1 MNDLDSNSQIMDSQ
15 FTRDENEIVKEICEL
30 FEVSSRFSY
39 LFIITYFLKEDEEE
53 SLDRAIR
60 NLEVHVIKKIIVDLF
75 VNEDDRMYAISNAIF
90 ERKIVNNITLVRS

>member
-1 MNDLDSNSQIMDSQ
+1 M
-15 FTRDENEIVKEICEL
+15 
-30 FEVSSRFSY
+30 
-39 LFIITYFLKEDEEE
+39 KEDEED

-90 ERKIVNNITLVRS
+90 ERKNLDIEI

>member
-1 MNDLDSNSQIMDSQ
+1 MK
-15 FTRDENEIVKEICEL
+15 ENE
-30 FEVSSRFSY
+30 
-39 LFIITYFLKEDEEE
+39 ED

-90 ERKIVNNITLVRS
+90 ERKNLEIEIWFVKYCELFGNGSSFFGISLYKLREFLFFLEK